1 MQPSE
6 NHLTSHAHYF
16 HYEKVKE
23 NYKELNQLLK
33 QKPSTKKKNK
43 LLNLLTEI
51 IESKEFLEIDVSSD
65 EVMIEAL
72 TSQTQPTALT
82 TLH

>member
-6 NHLTSHAHYF
+6 NPLTSHLHYF
-16 HYEKVKE
+16 HYEKVVE
-23 NYKELNQLLK
+23 NYKELNKLLK
-33 QKPSTKKKNK
+33 EKTSTKKKHK

-65 EVMIEAL
+65 VDLFKEINL
-72 TSQTQPTALT
+72 KK
-82 TLH
+82 

>member
-1 MQPSE
+1 MQTSE
-6 NHLTSHAHYF
+6 NHLTSHLHYF

-23 NYKELNQLLK
+23 NYKELNKLLK
-33 QKPSTKKKNK
+33 EKPSTKKKNK

-51 IESKEFLEIDVSSD
+51 IEIKEFLEIDVSSD

-72 TSQTQPTALT
+72 TSQTQPTAKT
-82 TLH
+82 NLH

>member
-1 MQPSE
+1 M
-6 NHLTSHAHYF
+6 HTLTSHLHYF
-16 HYEKVKE
+16 HYEKVME

-33 QKPSTKKKNK
+33 QNPSTKKKTK

-51 IESKEFLEIDVSSD
+51 IKSKEFLEIDVSSD

-72 TSQTQPTALT
+72 TSQTQPTAT
-82 TLH
+82 TNLH

>member
-1 MQPSE
+1 MQPSK
-6 NHLTSHAHYF
+6 NHLTSRLHYF

-33 QKPSTKKKNK
+33 QKTSTKKKNK

-51 IESKEFLEIDVSSD
+51 IKSKEFLEIDVSSD
-65 EVMIEAL
+65 VELFKEINL
-72 TSQTQPTALT
+72 KK
-82 TLH
+82 

>member
-1 MQPSE
+1 MQTSE

-16 HYEKVKE
+16 HYEKVME

-33 QKPSTKKKNK
+33 QKTSTKKKNK

-65 EVMIEAL
+65 VDLFKEINL
-72 TSQTQPTALT
+72 KK
-82 TLH
+82 

>member
-6 NHLTSHAHYF
+6 NHLTSHLHYF

-33 QKPSTKKKNK
+33 QKTSTKKKNK
-43 LLNLLTEI
+43 ILNILTEI
-51 IESKEFLEIDVSSD
+51 IKSKEFLEVDVSSD
-65 EVMIEAL
+65 VDLFKEINL
-72 TSQTQPTALT
+72 KK
-82 TLH
+82 